1 MSQFFVL
8 EGVEG
13 AGKGTV
19 LAGLI
24 ERFRAEGVDL
34 VVSREPGG
42 TPMAEEIR
50 HVLLA
55 ARDEPV
61 APDTEL
67 LLMFASRAQHLDR
80 LIRPA
85 LAAGQT
91 LLLDRFTDASY
102 AYQGVGRGLGA
113 ERVEQLEALVQGDLR
128 PDCVLVLDLDPE
140 IGLARIHHNRRATD
154 RMDGETLDFYRRVRA
169 GYQARVAAAP
179 QRYRLIDASGT
190 PDQVLDAAW
199 SALSEFRQ

>member
-24 ERFRAEGVDL
+24 ERFAARGTDL

-50 HVLLA
+50 DVLLA
-55 ARDEPV
+55 KRDEVV

-67 LLMFASRAQHLDR
+67 LLMFASRAQHLSGR
-80 LIRPA
+80 VKPA

-91 LLLDRFTDASY
+91 VLLDRFTDASY

-113 ERVEQLEALVQGDLR
+113 DKVEQLERWVQGDLR
-128 PDCVLVLDLDPE
+128 PDCVLILDLDPQV
-140 IGLARIHHNRRATD
+140 GLARIQANARATD
-154 RMDGETLDFYRRVRA
+154 RLDGETLEFYQRVRQ
-169 GYQARVAAAP
+169 GYRARAASAP
-179 QRYRLIDASGT
+179 DRYRVINADDS
-190 PDQVLDAAW
+190 PERVLDAAW
-199 SALSEFRQ
+199 AALGEFIE